1 MAFLGAL
8 FFRFVCDIQ
17 VFFLK
22 FICVIIVKGTMPEQR
37 QLINYK
43 GILTFSTISQLLNEL
58 KDQMDLLGEKLA
70 TYKRVLIIMVEVL
83 ENIHKYI
90 ESQQGTEDVS
100 RLTEVDFQ
108 LVKVGDKFLIKS
120 TNLVRAEAQKRI
132 QDKVDLINRLDH
144 DELKGLYRQII
155 SNGQFT
161 KEGGAGLGF
170 IEIAKTSQNRI
181 NYSFEKV
188 DDSFVY
194 YTINLE
200 LTS

>member
-1 MAFLGAL
+1 
-8 FFRFVCDIQ
+8 
-17 VFFLK
+17 
-22 FICVIIVKGTMPEQR
+22 VKGTMPEQ
-37 QLINYK
+37 QLLIDYK
-43 GILTFSTISQLLNEL
+43 GILSFSTISQLLNKL
-58 KDQMDLLGEKLA
+58 KEQMDLLGEKLT
-70 TYKRVLIIMVEVL
+70 TYKRILVIMVEVL

-90 ESQQGTEDVS
+90 ESQQETEEATQLAQVN
-100 RLTEVDFQ
+100 FQ
-108 LVKVGDKFLIKS
+108 LIKTGDKFLIKS
-120 TNLVRAEAQKRI
+120 SNLVRAEAQKRI
-132 QDKVDLINRLDH
+132 KDKLDLINRLDH

-170 IEIAKTSQNRI
+170 IEIAKTSQNKI

-188 DDSFVY
+188 DDAFVY